1 MKIFKN
7 SIFMRLSIGCA
18 QLKGEAWMKI
28 ETEKTVKR
36 ESENDLLTIVK
47 NDVAA
52 VP

>member
-1 MKIFKN
+1 
-7 SIFMRLSIGCA
+7 
-18 QLKGEAWMKI
+18 MKI

-52 VP
+52 VPEIKCR